1 MTSIG
6 RFLADVWNSHRGLIC
21 ILSGGAVGG
30 YASTILPATENQIA
44 SGVPSSLFLGALAAF
59 LFVILASNTDRSDTF
74 RLVAISIVSGMAW
87 QTVIVSILDSR
98 NFNEDMQAT
107 VKIADSLQSMNDIE
121 RPEDAQGKAAY
132 RDAVRKELESVAML
146 ARGMNTGAARNA
158 VSDLLSTRL
167 GHDFLSQGTP
177 EVIDELNEIGISTDY
192 SHLLRNAGDTD
203 LILEPDTPLNVEG
216 RDDGEVF
223 IRTEIPWAGWYT
235 IDVTSR
241 DADRDLVA
249 AVHGTE
255 NFELVAAS
263 DDSGDSL
270 NPSVSTYFKSA
281 SYYLHVAGFLQ
292 PDLPGF
298 TATLSRAPAGEEG
311 DPEDEE

>member
-1 MTSIG
+1 MTSSG

-21 ILSGGAVGG
+21 ILLGGSVGG
-30 YASTILPATENQIA
+30 YASTILPATENPIA
-44 SGVPSSLFLGALAAF
+44 SGVPSSVFLGALAAF
-59 LFVILASNTDRSDTF
+59 LFVVLASNTDRSDTF
-74 RLVAISIVSGMAW
+74 RLVAISMASGMAW

-98 NFNEDMQAT
+98 NFTEDMQAT
-107 VKIADSLQSMNDIE
+107 VQVADSLQSMNDLD
-121 RPEDAQGKAAY
+121 RPGDAEGKTAY
-132 RDAVRKELESVAML
+132 RDAVRRELESVAML
-146 ARGMNTGAARNA
+146 ARGMRTGAAKNA

-177 EVIDELNEIGISTDY
+177 DVIDELNEIGISADY
-192 SHLLRNAGDTD
+192 SHLLRNAGKVD
-203 LILEPDTPLNVEG
+203 LLLELDTPLHVED

-223 IRTEIPWAGWYT
+223 IRTEIPRTGWYA
-235 IDVTSR
+235 IGVTSR

-249 AVHGTE
+249 AVHGVE

-270 NPSVSTYFKSA
+270 NPSVSTYFKSG
-281 SYYLHVAGFLQ
+281 SYYLHVAGFLE

-298 TATLSRAPAGEEG
+298 TATLSRATAGEEG